1 MLHIWRDVYSGA
13 LYTGDGG
20 ILTGFYGMTREMF
33 FFKNHVKN
41 EVGKLVPDFFLSFLK
56 VV

>member
-1 MLHIWRDVYSGA
+1 MLQMWRDVYSGA

-20 ILTGFYGMTREMF
+20 ILTGFYGITREMF